1 MLIENSR
8 LCDGSACYEEFA
20 TSFGELLGIKMNF
33 GHQSPHDRLSVS
45 RPVLGSL
52 SNARVERSIQLWMSE
67 MLNFKTRMFMYIC
80 RGKFNEW
87 ERIK

>member
-8 LCDGSACYEEFA
+8 LCDESACHEEFA

-45 RPVLGSL
+45 TSRLRLL
-52 SNARVERSIQLWMSE
+52 SNARVERSVQV
-67 MLNFKTRMFMYIC
+67 
-80 RGKFNEW
+80 
-87 ERIK
+87 